1 MKIEKNYVF
10 GERNGIA
17 YDNFYPR
24 RLGDLINT
32 LSYDLYNLSN
42 DYRFGHDRRH
52 KFEDTGIAGSH
63 LKNELT
69 FCLNSWDN
77 VRNLIIL
84 NDFFEI
90 PERISVFASALSIH
104 KRDDDELVVVEEEQC
119 NRKQPYGAFLK
130 HTYNLP
136 KVSILKEG
144 EDAFS
149 NEIFYHI
156 DHPYMYPK
164 YTYKPKEGRKN
175 VLIHLY
181 QDHYENHKIIDSE
194 DFDKLVTYFN
204 ARDWDICYSNNIQNT
219 THVSLHKQNVITNQ
233 NYNQYEGL
241 EFPMYDPFMRV
252 DDPNHPEMNML
263 NQRLLTQM
271 KNADFVVSSVGGISH
286 LARLFKIPQLVWYEK
301 EFQPDHEKNINWNG
315 DIYQHIDKRSINTT
329 DYLQAKIDHVL
340 NG

>member
-42 DYRFGHDRRH
+42 NYRYGHDPRH
-52 KFEDTGIAGSH
+52 KIGH
-63 LKNELT
+63 NLKNELT

-84 NDFFEI
+84 NDFFEV
-90 PERISVFASALSIH
+90 PETISVFASALSIH
-104 KRDDDELVVVEEEQC
+104 KRDNDELVVVEEEQC
-119 NRKQPYGAFLK
+119 DRTQPYGTIFK
-130 HTYNLP
+130 QIYNLP
-136 KVSILKEG
+136 KVHLLKEG
-144 EDAFS
+144 EGALSD
-149 NEIFYHI
+149 EIFYHI

-164 YTYKPKEGRKN
+164 YTYEPKEGRKN

-181 QDHYENHKIIDSE
+181 EDHYEDHKIIDSE

-204 ARDWDICYSNNIQNT
+204 ARNWDICYSNNIQNT
-219 THVSLHKQNVITNQ
+219 TYVKLHKQENNFKNVLYDLRQ
-233 NYNQYEGL
+233 SYEGL
-241 EFPMYDPFMRV
+241 EFPMYDSFMV
-252 DDPNHPEMNML
+252 NDPNHPETNML

-315 DIYQHIDKRSINTT
+315 DLYQHIDKRSINTT